1 MSSQAAGLEKLV
13 EFNTKREVESKL
25 IELQDSIKNLISADP
40 PASEE
45 EVVAVAVAKKAE
57 YNLPEADI
65 LKVGWAALVTS
76 INMTGKNQ
84 QQIVQAVA
92 KQVKTYKK
100 LLAGFATNGKLELSL
115 LVTVQVCVR
124 TDCCNRN
131 SVLLLLVAQSTAAQ
145 PSSLSCRC

>member
-1 MSSQAAGLEKLV
+1 VQAAGLEKLV

-25 IELQDSIKNLISADP
+25 TELQETIKGMILADP
-40 PASEE
+40 PATEA
-45 EVVAVAVAKKAE
+45 EVVAVAKAKKAE
-57 YNLPEADI
+57 FSLPDADI

-92 KQVKTYKK
+92 KQIKTYKE

-115 LVTVQVCVR
+115 LVIIQVCAPALHGMGYAEQPIANR
-124 TDCCNRN
+124 ILCC
-131 SVLLLLVAQSTAAQ
+131 SYF
-145 PSSLSCRC
+145 C